1 MAEASGFRW
10 TTLRVAALYPFAL
23 LLVFLS
29 VVVLQTTSFPV
40 GTRTPGGSAII
51 GLLCAGSTA
60 LVITRTLNLDWPAWA
75 IGLAAYIIGGVAA
88 ACVFGYF
95 ELVRSEFPS
104 KRE

>member
-1 MAEASGFRW
+1 
-10 TTLRVAALYPFAL
+10 L
-23 LLVFLS
+23 L
-29 VVVLQTTSFPV
+29 
-40 GTRTPGGSAII
+40 G
-51 GLLCAGSTA
+51 AGSTA